1 MRPGMGRG
9 LGGQGMW
16 GSALHW
22 GLTQYLILL
31 PSGIVSSPH
40 LVAKQEGGVLI
51 APGLST
57 PHPPLWL
64 LKSEC
69 SRHLSVYPTLLCIA
83 SVTPG

>member
-9 LGGQGMW
+9 PGGQGMW

-40 LVAKQEGGVLI
+40 LVAKQEGGG
-51 APGLST
+51 ADCTRSQHPSPT
-57 PHPPLWL
+57 PMA
-64 LKSEC
+64 SE
-69 SRHLSVYPTLLCIA
+69 I
-83 SVTPG
+83 